1 MTGHYLLDTNV
12 LSELMRERPAAD
24 VLDWFARNARSTLHT
39 NVITQAE
46 ILTGIALLPAG
57 KRRTALAEAAEAMFE
72 QDFSGRCRLFDA
84 VAAKSHALVVAQRTR
99 LGQPISTEDAHIA
112 AIAVANALT
121 IVTRHTKD
129 VDQIDELA
137 VVNPWQAIT
146 PH

>member
-24 VLDWFARNARSTLHT
+24 VLDWFVRNARATLYT
-39 NVITQAE
+39 SVITQAE
-46 ILTGIALLPAG
+46 ILTGIALIPAG

-72 QDFSGRCRLFDA
+72 QDFSGRCLPFDA

-121 IVTRHTKD
+121 IVARHTKD
-129 VDQIDELA
+129 FDQIDELA